1 MPIPIVAALVGVFPC
16 GLGFMWL
23 MVRAGKKGEANKQT
37 KASET
42 QSANIG
48 FPPVIIPIAALVLL
62 VGIYAIV
69 TITTRGK

>member
-1 MPIPIVAALVGVFPC
+1 
-16 GLGFMWL
+16 MWL